1 VLVSGEGS
9 VHHVLE
15 VSEPKLVQKGLV
27 LPDCSVYECVDIPV
41 DIISI
46 EGKGLEWDLPLLV
59 DFGNFYVPLAGIVD
73 HTRFQ

>member
-1 VLVSGEGS
+1 
-9 VHHVLE
+9 
-15 VSEPKLVQKGLV
+15 
-27 LPDCSVYECVDIPV
+27 VDILV

-46 EGKGLEWDLPLLV
+46 EGKGLEWDLPSLV